1 MGPLFAAYVALSAL
15 NFQFVTACQD
25 GECRQLSF
33 PAYYM
38 FGNTRLMKHVIA
50 TAKVPDFDFCE
61 LQCYHQP
68 NCVSINFIVIPDS
81 EGLHECELNNATH
94 RSHGNELLNINGY
107 IYKGAESACDRA
119 LCENGGI
126 CQSGFTDK
134 GYRCVCPP
142 DFSSAHC
149 EKVTG
154 CPDQWPGIGNS
165 CFFMTGEAS
174 STLSDA
180 QNKCKQIS
188 AKLPIIKSEPENSF
202 ILDLMS
208 KQTDW
213 VWLGMKRKQGKM
225 VWFDNTTAE
234 PSDEALY
241 SAWNENEPTG
251 NADEICAYLN
261 FDSRGWNDNKCD
273 FTPSSGPSV
282 LCQKQRKKDGS
293 SKTEG
298 NGPGYLLPTD

>member
-1 MGPLFAAYVALSAL
+1 
-15 NFQFVTACQD
+15 
-25 GECRQLSF
+25 
-33 PAYYM
+33 
-38 FGNTRLMKHVIA
+38 
-50 TAKVPDFDFCE
+50 
-61 LQCYHQP
+61 
-68 NCVSINFIVIPDS
+68 
-81 EGLHECELNNATH
+81 
-94 RSHGNELLNINGY
+94 
-107 IYKGAESACDRA
+107 
-119 LCENGGI
+119 
-126 CQSGFTDK
+126 
-134 GYRCVCPP
+134 
-142 DFSSAHC
+142 
-149 EKVTG
+149 
-154 CPDQWPGIGNS
+154 
-165 CFFMTGEAS
+165 MTGEAS

-298 NGPGYLLPTD
+298 

>member
-107 IYKGAESACDRA
+107 IYKGAEVD
-119 LCENGGI
+119 L
-126 CQSGFTDK
+126 
-134 GYRCVCPP
+134 
-142 DFSSAHC
+142 
-149 EKVTG
+149 VTG